1 MEEEHKFNIEKV
13 SPIWLV
19 TALCVVPFVLY
30 QLLNVLSPLINRLTA
45 MKISAVGYG
54 NAAMIENAY

>member
-13 SPIWLV
+13 SPIWLI
-19 TALCVVPFVLY
+19 TALCVVPFGLY

-45 MKISAVGYG
+45 MKISAVGFG
-54 NAAMIENAY
+54 NLDMRENAC